1 MANIVEFIIRMQDG
15 LSGPLAVSAKNSGAA
30 KSALDSLTDS
40 NKNLNRML
48 QPTGKSIND
57 ISTRLAKLKEYR
69 DMLPSG
75 AERQIKRVNEEMTK
89 LNGQLQKMETLGA
102 GSVKKTFKDAFN
114 TLPEMVK
121 NPVVL
126 AATAG
131 AALFSTAFSKGLEN
145 SRNKL
150 DLQNIVGSDAGG
162 VLFGQLKK
170 QRKRTGEGTMDA
182 AKGLLMGGVGAD
194 EVTPMLERIGNVA
207 AGDAGKLTQLAG
219 AFGQLRQEGKLTES
233 TLSALTSGGF
243 KPLELMHRAT
253 GESMAHLETRLAKG
267 TITFGEVE
275 AALAKATDKG
285 GQFNGVLDRLN
296 SGPIGALERMKNSFS
311 DAAGVLGDRLMPIAD
326 VVFNGMAD
334 GIDGTVNLMRELVKW
349 GRENEG
355 VLTTLAVAVTA
366 GAGAWGL
373 YQAGLRAA
381 WLWQMKDLVAT
392 SLLTTAKGAQTVMT
406 GGLTAAWM
414 GLNAAM
420 TANPIGVVMVL
431 VAGLVAG
438 VMVAWNKFEGFRKV
452 VFGLWET
459 TKQVFTSI
467 GNLFAKIFSPIGA
480 AIEAIQKRDWLGAA
494 KATGQLL
501 FNLTPMGIAMATKD
515 FVNEGGFDNVKGA
528 YGRGEEKGAASW
540 AASEKEKEKKSVLF
554 PEDAA
559 AQKAKEDYNKST
571 GRDEKTKAGIN
582 AVSGGGSKTIAITIN
597 KMVETMNWHV
607 NNSVKES
614 MPDMER
620 MVEEALV
627 RVIASGTGR

>member
-30 KSALDSLTDS
+30 KSALDSLTES

-57 ISTRLAKLKEYR
+57 ISSRLAKLKEYR

-75 AERQIKRVNEEMTK
+75 AERQIKKINEEMTK
-89 LNGQLQKMETLGA
+89 LNGQMQKMETLGA
-102 GSVKKTFKDAFN
+102 GSKNWFKDAFN
-114 TLPEMVK
+114 TLPEMMK

-126 AATAG
+126 AAVGAG
-131 AALFSTAFSKGLEN
+131 ALFKTAFTKGMNNSKE
-145 SRNKL
+145 KL
-150 DLQNIVGSDAGG
+150 DLQNLVGENAGG
-162 VLFGQLKK
+162 ALFGQLSK
-170 QRKRTGEGTMDA
+170 QKKRTGEGTMDA

-253 GESMAHLETRLAKG
+253 GESMAKLETRLAKG

-275 AALAKATDKG
+275 AALAKATEKG

-296 SGPIGALERMKNSFS
+296 SGPIGALERMKNAFS

-381 WLWQMKDLVAT
+381 WMWQMKDLVVT

-452 VFGLWET
+452 MFGLWET

-467 GNLFAKIFSPIGA
+467 GNLFALIFSPIGEA
-480 AIEAIQKRDWLGAA
+480 ISAIEKRDWIGAA

-515 FVNEGGFDNVKGA
+515 FVNDGGFDNVKGA
-528 YGRGEEKGAASW
+528 HGRGEEKGAASW
-540 AASEKEKEKKSVLF
+540 AASQKEKKANDPLI
-554 PEDAA
+554 
-559 AQKAKEDYNKST
+559 KEKDPIQELITYHKST

-582 AVSGGGSKTIAITIN
+582 AVSGGGSKTIAITVN

-607 NNSVKES
+607 NNSVRES
-614 MPDMER
+614 VADMER

-627 RVIASGTGR
+627 RTIASATGR